1 MFVVE
6 ISQRGKT
13 GGREPGDYTF
23 IVTPGVLS
31 GVGGQM
37 GESGTTLETL
47 RR

>member
-13 GGREPGDYTF
+13 GGRDPGDYTF

-31 GVGGQM
+31 GGGQM